1 MQRAQLFL
9 FSIVSAMLIFQ
20 YEPLMFSKG
29 VSSDISIKTLTAV
42 QILIVVSV
50 YLYRFL
56 FKKYSK
62 KNTIIR
68 LSLILRIVVSL
79 FMYATQSSGLF
90 VVMFVLLQIVSTGLD
105 IYFESSIMSWITAE
119 KKDFGKYRMFGSL
132 GYATSGFWISL
143 FLVLLRNVS
152 YMLLLAC
159 AINLV
164 LLFSNITKPIPNTIE
179 KITIEKIQGK
189 KVPRIYYLFFA
200 FCTLII
206 TLPNSFGYILNSH
219 LRNEYDLDLN
229 KATFYA
235 SIAVFIGSCISEMF
249 GFFAVDSVIRRFSPL
264 KVVFIGFIFS
274 GLRWFFALVSTSEE
288 MFISTYLLHGIS
300 FAFIFIG
307 SIYFIASVS
316 DTIEMGELSMRFS
329 FFANIMGIILAQL
342 YSIMLPYIGTQGII
356 WVFLFVCIASFPMVI
371 LILRRQHNEILSN

>member
-307 SIYFIASVS
+307 SIHFIASVS

-371 LILRRQHNEILSN
+371 LILRGQHNEILSN

>member
-1 MQRAQLFL
+1 MDCC
-9 FSIVSAMLIFQ
+9 FSIFISLLIQKIF
-20 YEPLMFSKG
+20 
-29 VSSDISIKTLTAV
+29 
-42 QILIVVSV
+42 
-50 YLYRFL
+50 
-56 FKKYSK
+56 K

-90 VVMFVLLQIVSTGLD
+90 VVMFVLLQNVSTGLD

-307 SIYFIASVS
+307 SIHFIASVS

>member
-79 FMYATQSSGLF
+79 FMYATQSSDLF

-152 YMLLLAC
+152 YMLLLVC

-249 GFFAVDSVIRRFSPL
+249 GFFAIDSVIRRFSPL

-307 SIYFIASVS
+307 SIHFIASVS

>member
-79 FMYATQSSGLF
+79 FMYATQSSDLF

-249 GFFAVDSVIRRFSPL
+249 GFFAIDSVIRRFSPL

-307 SIYFIASVS
+307 SIHFIASVS

>member
-20 YEPLMFSKG
+20 YEPLMFGKG

-68 LSLILRIVVSL
+68 LSLIVRIVVSL

-307 SIYFIASVS
+307 SIHFIASVS

>member
-79 FMYATQSSGLF
+79 FMYATQSSDLF

-164 LLFSNITKPIPNTIE
+164 LLFSNITKPIPNTTE

-288 MFISTYLLHGIS
+288 MFISTYLFHGIS

-307 SIYFIASVS
+307 SIHFIASVS

-356 WVFLFVCIASFPMVI
+356 WVFLFACIASFPMVI

>member
-274 GLRWFFALVSTSEE
+274 GLRWFFALISTSEE

-307 SIYFIASVS
+307 SIHFIASVS

>member
-1 MQRAQLFL
+1 M
-9 FSIVSAMLIFQ
+9 FQ
-20 YEPLMFSKG
+20 YIYIAS
-29 VSSDISIKTLTAV
+29 
-42 QILIVVSV
+42 
-50 YLYRFL
+50 
-56 FKKYSK
+56 YSK
-62 KNTIIR
+62 NIQKNTIIR

-90 VVMFVLLQIVSTGLD
+90 VVMFVLLQNVSTGLD

-219 LRNEYDLDLN
+219 LRNEYDLNLN

-307 SIYFIASVS
+307 SIHFIASVS

>member
-1 MQRAQLFL
+1 
-9 FSIVSAMLIFQ
+9 
-20 YEPLMFSKG
+20 
-29 VSSDISIKTLTAV
+29 
-42 QILIVVSV
+42 
-50 YLYRFL
+50 
-56 FKKYSK
+56 
-62 KNTIIR
+62 
-68 LSLILRIVVSL
+68 
-79 FMYATQSSGLF
+79 
-90 VVMFVLLQIVSTGLD
+90 MFVLLQNVSTGLD

-249 GFFAVDSVIRRFSPL
+249 GFFAVDSVIRRFSPS

-300 FAFIFIG
+300 F
-307 SIYFIASVS
+307 
-316 DTIEMGELSMRFS
+316 LS
-329 FFANIMGIILAQL
+329 
-342 YSIMLPYIGTQGII
+342 
-356 WVFLFVCIASFPMVI
+356 FL
-371 LILRRQHNEILSN
+371 

>member
-29 VSSDISIKTLTAV
+29 VSSDTSIKTLTAV

-307 SIYFIASVS
+307 SIHFIASVS

>member
-20 YEPLMFSKG
+20 YEPLMFGKG

-68 LSLILRIVVSL
+68 LSLIVRIVVSL

-307 SIYFIASVS
+307 SIHFIASVS

-356 WVFLFVCIASFPMVI
+356 WVFLFVCIASFPIVI

>member
-152 YMLLLAC
+152 YMLLLVC

-249 GFFAVDSVIRRFSPL
+249 GFFAIDSVIRRFSPL

-307 SIYFIASVS
+307 SIHFIASVS

>member
-307 SIYFIASVS
+307 SIHFIASVS

>member
-105 IYFESSIMSWITAE
+105 IYFESSVMSWITAE

-307 SIYFIASVS
+307 SIHFIASVS

>member
-9 FSIVSAMLIFQ
+9 FSIISAMLIFQ

>member
-307 SIYFIASVS
+307 SIHFIASVS

-356 WVFLFVCIASFPMVI
+356 WVFLFVCIPSFPMVI

>member
-316 DTIEMGELSMRFS
+316 DTIEMGELSMRFF